1 MNIDVDQLLPS
12 LLQST
17 GHQIGEKFLQSMVEE
32 LAQALGAKIV
42 FVTRAQD
49 YPTTRV
55 QMLASSQQVL
65 HEFSL
70 RGTPCLLVY
79 DGQPVSI
86 PEGVARTF
94 EGEKDSGFESFVG
107 LPLFNENK
115 LCIGHLGLYFAAPT
129 VIPERLMHLLQ
140 ALALR
145 MEAELQR
152 LELETR
158 LESARRQ
165 LYFQNHVLQM
175 AAAHQPLEAVF
186 EYLIRGIESEHP
198 DMRCSLMMPNARKTH
213 LRLIAAPSLPPSY
226 RDLINGVEIR
236 LGSYACAAA
245 ACSGERVLVE
255 DMAQHPCGDV
265 ITSLAATEGLG
276 SCWAQPLIDGAG
288 QVQGVFSIFQRYPGL
303 PSEAHLA
310 LIESVTDLSCLV
322 LGHYQVLE
330 RLHLKTQKYQLFLR
344 TAPDGVV
351 VIDLDGL
358 LVEVSD
364 GFLRQMG
371 VDSRETWN
379 ALNKTHVWDW
389 DAIHD
394 EAACRTL
401 LAQMSETPVTFE
413 TRKRR
418 LDGTLWYA
426 EITASAFLINGQ
438 TLVWASSRDITERKR
453 LEAEL
458 QRRATTD
465 NLTGLMNRGAFM
477 GIFEPEFQRAQRHAR
492 PFSVLML
499 DIDHF
504 KLFNDRHGHHAGD
517 EVLRQIAKTCQA
529 TLRAEDVVCRLGGE
543 EFAFLLPETDVTGAW
558 EVAEK
563 IRLAIGALSI
573 VYAQGEGPV
582 AVLQP
587 RCSVGVA
594 TLVGCERN
602 HEELLSRAD
611 QALYQAKAAGRNQV
625 VVSAGPP

>member
-1 MNIDVDQLLPS
+1 MNIDTDQLLSS
-12 LLQST
+12 LLQAT
-17 GHQIGEKFLQSMVEE
+17 GHQIGEKFLQSMAEE

-42 FVTRAQD
+42 FVTRALD
-49 YPTTRV
+49 YPATRV

-94 EGEKDSGFESFVG
+94 EAAKDGGCESFVG
-107 LPLFNENK
+107 LPLFSEDN
-115 LCIGHLGLYFAAPT
+115 LCIGHLGLFFAAPT
-129 VIPERLMHLLQ
+129 VVPEALMHLLQ

-152 LELETR
+152 LALETR

-165 LYFQNHVLQM
+165 LDFQNHILQM
-175 AAAHQPLEAVF
+175 AATHQPLDAVF
-186 EYLIRGIESEHP
+186 EHLIRGIESEHP
-198 DMRCSLMMPNARKTH
+198 EMRCSLMMPNAQQTH

-226 RDLINGVEIR
+226 RNLIDGVEIR

-255 DMAQHPCGDV
+255 DMAQHPCGGV
-265 ITSLAATEGLG
+265 ITALAATEGLG
-276 SCWAQPLIDGAG
+276 SCWAQPLINGAG

-303 PSEAHLA
+303 PSTSHLA
-310 LIESVTDLSCLV
+310 LIESVADLSRLV
-322 LGHYQVLE
+322 LGHYQMMEAL
-330 RLHLKTQKYQLFLR
+330 RLKTQKYQLFLR
-344 TAPDGVV
+344 TASDGVV
-351 VIDLDGL
+351 VLDLNGL
-358 LVEVSD
+358 FVEVSD
-364 GFLRQMG
+364 GFLRQIG
-371 VDSRETWN
+371 VDSRETLN

-389 DAIHD
+389 DVSHD
-394 EAACRTL
+394 EAACRAL

-418 LDGTLWYA
+418 LDGTLWHA

-438 TLVWASSRDITERKR
+438 TLIWASSRDITERKR
-453 LEAEL
+453 LQAEL
-458 QRRATTD
+458 QWRATTD
-465 NLTGLMNRGAFM
+465 SLTGLMNRGAFM
-477 GIFEPEFQRAQRHAR
+477 GIFELEFQRAQRHAR

-504 KLFNDRHGHHAGD
+504 KLFNDCHGHHAGD
-517 EVLRQIAKTCQA
+517 VVLHQIAQTCQA
-529 TLRAEDVVCRLGGE
+529 ALRAEDIVCRLGGE
-543 EFAFLLPETDVTGAW
+543 EFAFLLPETDATGAR

-563 IRLAIGALSI
+563 IRLAVAALSI
-573 VYAQGEGPV
+573 VYSQGEGPTV
-582 AVLQP
+582 VLQP

-594 TLVGCERN
+594 TLIGCERN

-625 VVSAGPP
+625 GVSVESP